1 MTSLNDPCG
10 LCLKHNVE
18 VIMTLQINAI
28 IKVMGFI
35 FWVLWCGLPF
45 LGDPYEFVR
54 KISTILLQNYTVV
67 VVGMKEY
74 TLVRGDGGRR
84 AYISISIIQDQLK
97 LAGLVVVMDRY
108 YI

>member
-1 MTSLNDPCG
+1 
-10 LCLKHNVE
+10 
-18 VIMTLQINAI
+18 
-28 IKVMGFI
+28 
-35 FWVLWCGLPF
+35 
-45 LGDPYEFVR
+45 
-54 KISTILLQNYTVV
+54 
-67 VVGMKEY
+67 MKEY

>member
-1 MTSLNDPCG
+1 
-10 LCLKHNVE
+10 
-18 VIMTLQINAI
+18 
-28 IKVMGFI
+28 MGFI

-45 LGDPYEFVR
+45 LGDPYEFVRKILGDPYEFVR

-97 LAGLVVVMDRY
+97 LAGLVVIMDRY

>member
-1 MTSLNDPCG
+1 MLISIDAHDHCWRM
-10 LCLKHNVE
+10 CLSRCEFVHN
-18 VIMTLQINAI
+18 I
-28 IKVMGFI
+28 
-35 FWVLWCGLPF
+35 

>member
-1 MTSLNDPCG
+1 MLALLFLSKWILFESIEWIF
-10 LCLKHNVE
+10 KH
-18 VIMTLQINAI
+18 
-28 IKVMGFI
+28 
-35 FWVLWCGLPF
+35 GLPF

-54 KISTILLQNYTVV
+54 KISTILLQNCTVV

-97 LAGLVVVMDRY
+97 LAGFVVVMDRY

>member
-1 MTSLNDPCG
+1 MQWILFESIEWIF
-10 LCLKHNVE
+10 KH
-18 VIMTLQINAI
+18 
-28 IKVMGFI
+28 
-35 FWVLWCGLPF
+35 GLPF
-45 LGDPYEFVR
+45 LGDPYEFVRKILGDPYEFVR

-97 LAGLVVVMDRY
+97 LAGLVVIMDRY